1 MISINVTGFSF
12 LSTQKI
18 AEKRFK
24 SQRYMAPFGRSP
36 NLFADPNSSILSA
49 KSSRRISRMTNSVRM
64 FDRGFVEQ
72 LRRLVIRNSRVFQ
85 SRHVLCPAN
94 SKNIINGDY
103 YSQTIVTTCH
113 SDDSPEFYIPQKS
126 RRTSTCHGNSF
137 FSSCMR
143 KHARRQQQYQ
153 FDGFAYYPFEEHFRS
168 PKAAGM

>member
-85 SRHVLCPAN
+85 SRHVLCP
-94 SKNIINGDY
+94 
-103 YSQTIVTTCH
+103 
-113 SDDSPEFYIPQKS
+113 QKS